1 TVASA
6 GDVNRDG
13 YADVMVGAPEY
24 DPDPANY
31 ERNGGRI
38 YLYLGSAQGLSPT
51 PAFVLAGY
59 GYDQGFVDGIG
70 RTLVAGDF
78 NGDGFPDIAAGQFAQ
93 YVGQAH
99 VYYGSASGYSSHD
112 AWHSGIAIGL
122 GSSVAVAD
130 VNGDGFDD
138 LIVTRIWDPSR
149 DLAYFVTP
157 QARVYLG
164 SPTGLSTVSGGDPVP
179 DFVFDNWAN
188 VLSVGDLD
196 HDG

>member
-70 RTLVAGDF
+70 RTLVAGGF
-78 NGDGFPDIAAGQFAQ
+78 NGDGFPDIAAGAVAQ
-93 YVGQAH
+93 DGGPAH
-99 VYYGSASGYSSHD
+99 GVHRAASGYS
-112 AWHSGIAIGL
+112 AARAGASG
-122 GSSVAVAD
+122 
-130 VNGDGFDD
+130 N
-138 LIVTRIWDPSR
+138 
-149 DLAYFVTP
+149 
-157 QARVYLG
+157 
-164 SPTGLSTVSGGDPVP
+164 
-179 DFVFDNWAN
+179 
-188 VLSVGDLD
+188 
-196 HDG
+196 